1 MLCAALRLSPTT
13 RIGAVATGLLAKA
26 IPGASRESVS
36 SHKASAPYRSVLSR
50 IRRFLIDIL
59 APRSST
65 RTAIDVRE
73 VGKSVSGPEGTLH
86 ILDNVSLTVS
96 EGDSIAIVGASGSG
110 KTTLLG
116 LLAGLDLPSRGSIA
130 LSGQDLGQLDEE
142 ARAALRAR
150 EVGFV
155 FQSFHLLPALTA
167 EENIA
172 LPLELAGREDP
183 ARVRE
188 VLEAVGL
195 SARARHYPRQ
205 LSGGEQQRVALARA
219 FVARPRILFADEP
232 TGSLDQATGAQ
243 ISDLLFALNAT
254 SDTTLVL
261 VTHDMTLAQRCHHIY
276 RIDSSRLHAQ
286 TGSAA

>member
-1 MLCAALRLSPTT
+1 MTVHE
-13 RIGAVATGLLAKA
+13 GQ
-26 IPGASRESVS
+26 SV
-36 SHKASAPYRSVLSR
+36 
-50 IRRFLIDIL
+50 
-59 APRSST
+59 
-65 RTAIDVRE
+65 
-73 VGKSVSGPEGTLH
+73 
-86 ILDNVSLTVS
+86 
-96 EGDSIAIVGASGSG
+96 AIVGASGSG

-116 LLAGLDLPSRGSIA
+116 LLAGLDLPSRGQISLA
-130 LSGQDLGQLDEE
+130 GASLSELDEE
-142 ARAALRAR
+142 ARAQLRAR

-188 VLEAVGL
+188 VLEQVGL
-195 SARARHYPRQ
+195 SHRARHYPRQ

-232 TGSLDQATGAQ
+232 TGSLDQSTGQQ

-261 VTHDMTLAQRCHHIY
+261 VTHDLRLAQRCEHIY
-276 RIDSSRLHAQ
+276 RLDQGRLVDADGLHA
-286 TGSAA
+286 

>member
-1 MLCAALRLSPTT
+1 M
-13 RIGAVATGLLAKA
+13 
-26 IPGASRESVS
+26 
-36 SHKASAPYRSVLSR
+36 
-50 IRRFLIDIL
+50 

-116 LLAGLDLPSRGSIA
+116 LLAGLDLPSRGSIVLA
-130 LSGQDLGQLDEE
+130 GQDLGQLDEE

-150 EVGFV
+150 DVGFV

-172 LPLELAGREDP
+172 LPLELAGREDS

-261 VTHDMTLAQRCHHIY
+261 VTHDMTLAQRCRHIY
-276 RIDSSRLHAQ
+276 RIDSGRLHAQ
-286 TGSAA
+286 TGPAA

>member
-1 MLCAALRLSPTT
+1 M
-13 RIGAVATGLLAKA
+13 
-26 IPGASRESVS
+26 
-36 SHKASAPYRSVLSR
+36 
-50 IRRFLIDIL
+50 
-59 APRSST
+59 
-65 RTAIDVRE
+65 
-73 VGKSVSGPEGTLH
+73 
-86 ILDNVSLTVS
+86 TVS

-130 LSGQDLGQLDEE
+130 LSGQQLGQLGEE

-219 FVARPRILFADEP
+219 FVAKPRILFADEP

-261 VTHDMTLAQRCHHIY
+261 VTHDMTLAQRCNHIY
-276 RIDSSRLHAQ
+276 RIDSGRLHAQ
-286 TGSAA
+286 PGSAA